1 MRQLLLL
8 PTLLLPLLATAGES
22 PELEKIMAGEHRSE
36 ANRARDQY
44 RHPAQTLKFFGIKPD
59 MTVIEISPGG
69 GWYTDILGP
78 YLKDHGQYVA
88 ASYDVE
94 VPDQP
99 AYRYRQHKALLE
111 RFAGAPDLYDA
122 EIVRFSPLDSID
134 LGPAGSA
141 DMVVT
146 FRNAHGWAGSDLT
159 GQVMAAFFEVLKPG
173 GVLGLV
179 QHRAPEGADPKA
191 GNGYVPE
198 AYVIEMAEA
207 AGFKLDARSEIN
219 GNPKDTHDHP
229 EGVWTLPPSLE
240 LGDTDREKYM
250 AIGESDRMTLRF
262 VKPPEQ

>member
-1 MRQLLLL
+1 MRQLLLAAIMSL
-8 PTLLLPLLATAGES
+8 PCLAMADCG
-22 PELEKIMAGEHRSE
+22 PDLETIVAGEHRSE

-44 RHPAQTLKFFGIKPD
+44 RHPVETLCFFGIKPT

-78 YLKDHGQYVA
+78 YLRDHGQYVA
-88 ASYDVE
+88 ASYDVD

-111 RFAGAPDLYDA
+111 RFAASPDLYNA
-122 EIVRFSPLDSID
+122 EIVRFSPPDSID
-134 LGPAGSA
+134 LGAADSA
-141 DMVVT
+141 DMVLT

-207 AGFKLDARSEIN
+207 AGFKLDASSQIN
-219 GNPKDTHDHP
+219 ANPKDTRDHP

-240 LGDTDREKYM
+240 LGDKDREKYL

-262 VKPPEQ
+262 VKPAVQ